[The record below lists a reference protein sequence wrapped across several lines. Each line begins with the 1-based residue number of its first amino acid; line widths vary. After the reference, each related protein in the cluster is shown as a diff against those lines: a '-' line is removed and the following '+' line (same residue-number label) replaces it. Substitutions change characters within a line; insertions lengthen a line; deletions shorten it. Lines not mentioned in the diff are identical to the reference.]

1 MSDNTRLSSTQALED
16 YFVDLLLEPEP
27 EPETKSEPSTG
38 TATSNEANSELSA
51 QAIQASVEEAGVVD
65 SGALDQDE
73 ETPRPDCQLS
83 QDAGLLSAPEAEV
96 NAPQTESSEAPQL
109 TETVQREETVMLA
122 AKPFDFAS
130 MDDDARNN
138 ERSMSSPVLDNVQR
152 LLNQVNKVSQEKPS
166 VSAQEPSSTI
176 DAELADDWQQV
187 MAHEQTSTSD
197 GVPEVEQPIEEIAE
211 PQPVQEQNQQSDLEQ
226 GQAVSQKLETKA
238 SEDLPP
244 DNWSQQIHQGD
255 EFQAL
260 FFEVNGVIF
269 AVPLTELG
277 GIHQLGDVNR
287 LLGRPPWYLGLM
299 SSREH
304 QLDVVDTACWAM
316 PDKLDGEEYRE
327 QYKYVVV
334 LGESSWGLACN
345 TLLGTETLSEHSVRW
360 REKAGKRPWL
370 AGMVK
375 EKMCALIHVSELI
388 SMLKAGLDVNTKLR
402 QS

>member
-38 TATSNEANSELSA
+38 TATSSEANSELLA
-51 QAIQASVEEAGVVD
+51 QATQASVEEAGVVD

-83 QDAGLLSAPEAEV
+83 QDAGLLSAPISE
-96 NAPQTESSEAPQL
+96 PSEAPQL
-109 TETVQREETVMLA
+109 TEIVKRAEAGMPA

-187 MAHEQTSTSD
+187 MAHEQTSTSR

-226 GQAVSQKLETKA
+226 GQAVSQTLETKA

>member
-16 YFVDLLLEPEP
+16 YFVDLLLEPEL
-27 EPETKSEPSTG
+27 EPELEADAGSETAESVDTG
-38 TATSNEANSELSA
+38 AEPEAEASPEVPNGDVSSE
-51 QAIQASVEEAGVVD
+51 EG
-65 SGALDQDE
+65 
-73 ETPRPDCQLS
+73 PRPGCHLP
-83 QDAGLLSAPEAEV
+83 QDAGLDEEQQPLA
-96 NAPQTESSEAPQL
+96 
-109 TETVQREETVMLA
+109 TVQLAEKAMPA
-122 AKPFDFAS
+122 AKPFDFGS
-130 MDDDARNN
+130 MDEDAQLSVS
-138 ERSMSSPVLDNVQR
+138 SMPSPMLDRVQR
-152 LLNQVNKVSQEKPS
+152 LLNQVNKVSPQDQTAIS
-166 VSAQEPSSTI
+166 QAQSSTI
-176 DAELADDWQQV
+176 DSELEDDWQQV
-187 MAHEQTSTSD
+187 MAHEQASATGGRQDLDQPKDDSND
-197 GVPEVEQPIEEIAE
+197 DHAELLKVAPEAPEPEHEQDQDLAAE
-211 PQPVQEQNQQSDLEQ
+211 NE
-226 GQAVSQKLETKA
+226 LETKT
-238 SEDLPP
+238 SEVLPP
-244 DNWSQQIHQGD
+244 NNWSQQIHQGD

-260 FFEVNGVIF
+260 FFEVNGVTF

-304 QLDVVDTACWAM
+304 QLDVVDTACWVM

>member
-27 EPETKSEPSTG
+27 EPEPELEPELEVDAGSE
-38 TATSNEANSELSA
+38 TAE
-51 QAIQASVEEAGVVD
+51 SVEAGAESEAAASPDVPNEDVASEVG
-65 SGALDQDE
+65 
-73 ETPRPDCQLS
+73 PRPGCHLP
-83 QDAGLLSAPEAEV
+83 QDAGLDEEQQPL
-96 NAPQTESSEAPQL
+96 
-109 TETVQREETVMLA
+109 ETVQLAEKVMPA
-122 AKPFDFAS
+122 AKPFDFATMDEDEQLSVSS
-130 MDDDARNN
+130 MP
-138 ERSMSSPVLDNVQR
+138 SPMLDSVQR
-152 LLNQVNKVSQEKPS
+152 LLNQVNKVSPQDQTAIS
-166 VSAQEPSSTI
+166 QAQSSTI
-176 DAELADDWQQV
+176 DSELEDDWQQV
-187 MAHEQTSTSD
+187 MAHEQASASE
-197 GVPEVEQPIEEIAE
+197 GRQEVGQPESEGAEHPVEFLKEAPKEPERKAE
-211 PQPVQEQNQQSDLEQ
+211 QEKELLAEN
-226 GQAVSQKLETKA
+226 GLETKT
-238 SEDLPP
+238 SENLPP

-260 FFEVNGVIF
+260 FFEVNGVTF

-304 QLDVVDTACWAM
+304 QLDVVDTACWVM

>member
-1 MSDNTRLSSTQALED
+1 MSDNTRLSSSQALED
-16 YFVDLLLEPEP
+16 YFDDLLLEPELELEPEPVPEPAP
-27 EPETKSEPSTG
+27 EPEPGYIAEQPESE
-38 TATSNEANSELSA
+38 TAQPA
-51 QAIQASVEEAGVVD
+51 VD
-65 SGALDQDE
+65 SKDIPAPDRDE
-73 ETPRPDCQLS
+73 VRGEDSPRRGFALS
-83 QDAGLLSAPEAEV
+83 QDAGVLTSQVAKAAELAKPV
-96 NAPQTESSEAPQL
+96 GKSLP
-109 TETVQREETVMLA
+109 A

-130 MDDDARNN
+130 LDGEGAEGGRGMP
-138 ERSMSSPVLDNVQR
+138 SPVLHNVQR
-152 LLNQVNKVSQEKPS
+152 LLNQVSQLNPQAASE
-166 VSAQEPSSTI
+166 AEASTM
-176 DAELADDWQQV
+176 DAELADEWQLV
-187 MAHEQTSTSD
+187 MAHEQAKDQPAAPLPAQQVD
-197 GVPEVEQPIEEIAE
+197 GVAAE
-211 PQPVQEQNQQSDLEQ
+211 PLPEAEYEPKTQ
-226 GQAVSQKLETKA
+226 A

-260 FFEVNGVIF
+260 FFEVNGVTF

-277 GIHQLGDVNR
+277 GIHQLGDVSR
-287 LLGRPPWYLGLM
+287 LMGRPPWYLGLM

-334 LGESSWGLACN
+334 LGESRWGLACS

-402 QS
+402 QSC